1 MGKTIIQQARGHG
14 SFTYRVR
21 RSAYR
26 YRIGYPHLNFNGKL
40 RVVSLL
46 NSAGHSAPL
55 AKLVVNGNDYFI
67 PASQG
72 IYEGQEIEVGS
83 DVKEDSGNLINGNI
97 AFLKNLPVETRVFNI
112 EIRPGDGG
120 KIARSSG
127 MFGVVLK
134 KFPGSVTLLIGNKRE
149 INLNENCRATIGIA
163 AGQGR
168 KLKPVLKAGKKWHM
182 MKARNKLWPRTS
194 AVKFNAVDHPFGC
207 GRGKRIK
214 SKIAKKNAPPGA
226 KVGHLLPRRTGHVK

>member
-21 RSAYR
+21 RRGYV
-26 YRIGYPHLNFNGKL
+26 YRIGYPSLQMSGKHKII
-40 RVVSLL
+40 SLI
-46 NSAGHSAPL
+46 NSTCHSAPL
-55 AKLVVNGNDYFI
+55 AKINVGDQSFYI

-72 IYEGQEIEVGS
+72 VYEGQEIEIGT
-83 DVKEDSGNLINGNI
+83 NNIAPGNI
-97 AFLKNLPVETRVFNI
+97 VALKNLPVETKVFNI

-120 KIARSSG
+120 RIGRTGGSFATVLRKDENGVLLLLSS
-127 MFGVVLK
+127 K
-134 KFPGSVTLLIGNKRE
+134 KETKLHPE
-149 INLNENCRATIGIA
+149 CRATIGIA

-168 KLKPVLKAGKKWHM
+168 MLKPVVKAGKKWHM
-182 MKARNKLWPRTS
+182 MKSRNKLWPRTS

-214 SKIAKKNAPPGA
+214 SKIAKRNAPAGA
-226 KVGHLLPRRTGHVK
+226 KVGHLRPSRTGHIR